1 MPTPPMARADGSCPL
16 ASQDHSSEQV
26 ISERRPGLIAARIDR
41 LPVGWSQWR
50 LVMLVQLFWGVVI
63 CLDPLVLRIYPTVWE
78 PQHAFGPAQYELLV
92 GFSNGLGPLVGD
104 YLFGFFSDRFGRRPT
119 MIAGCL
125 IAGLLYI
132 PVGFTSNWVVLLTTV
147 SFASL
152 GIGAALA
159 AAPAYNTEISPPH
172 ARGRLLLGGQ
182 VVAWTVLGVLA
193 SIPAIYL
200 LPDHLPSFV
209 LLFALF
215 PVVVMV
221 PLILAFIPESPRWLE
236 GKGRYE
242 KADRIVAKMERAA
255 ERKHGPLPEPDT
267 SGYGVQVTEKVPIGE
282 VFRGAYLGRT
292 LILLFVWIL
301 IYAGVD
307 YGYQSYLSV
316 YLVDQG
322 WSAHDLFLIL
332 TIGGIGGVAMIV
344 VGAVLNER
352 IERKTLVF
360 VCGVFMCIGGA
371 MIFADPHSFTVL
383 VIAAAILSAGLFGF
397 LCNMY
402 NYTATAYPT
411 RLRAVGVG
419 WTDGV
424 GHVGAIAGPFIAG
437 AFYAATADQR
447 GYGWILWFALAG
459 SLLPGLIMLLFGIR
473 QRRAPLEQL
482 SG

>member
-1 MPTPPMARADGSCPL
+1 M
-16 ASQDHSSEQV
+16 ASQDRSSEQIV
-26 ISERRPGLIAARIDR
+26 ERRAGLIAARIDR
-41 LPVGWSQWR
+41 LPVGWRQWR

-78 PQHAFGPAQYELLV
+78 PRHAFGPAQYELLV

-119 MIAGCL
+119 MIAGCA
-125 IAGLLYI
+125 IVGLLYI
-132 PVGFTSNWVVLLTTV
+132 PVGFTSNWIVLLTTV

-159 AAPAYNTEISPPH
+159 AAPTYNTEISPPH

-182 VVAWTVLGVLA
+182 IVAWTVVGVLA
-193 SIPAIYL
+193 SIPPIYL
-200 LPDHLPSFV
+200 LPARLPAYV

-215 PVVVMV
+215 PVVVMI

-242 KADRIVAKMERAA
+242 RADRIVSKMERAA
-255 ERKHGPLPEPDT
+255 IRVHGPLPEPDT
-267 SGYGVQVTEKVPIGE
+267 SGYGVQVTEKVPISE
-282 VFRGAYLGRT
+282 VFRGNYLNRT

-307 YGYQSYLSV
+307 YGYQSYFSV

-322 WSAHDLFLIL
+322 WNAHDLFLIL
-332 TIGGIGGVAMIV
+332 TIGGIGGVAMIAA
-344 VGAVLNER
+344 GAVLNER
-352 IERKTLVF
+352 VERRTLAF
-360 VCGVFMCIGGA
+360 VCGAFMCIGGA
-371 MIFADPHSFTVL
+371 LIYLAPHSFAVL
-383 VIAAAILSAGLFGF
+383 LVAAALLCAGLFGF
-397 LCNMY
+397 LSNMY

-424 GHVGAIAGPFIAG
+424 GHIGAIAGPFIAG
-437 AFYAATADQR
+437 ACYAATVDQR
-447 GYGWILWFALAG
+447 GLGWILWFAIGG
-459 SLLPGLIMLLFGIR
+459 SLLPGMIMLLFGIR
-473 QRRAPLEQL
+473 QRRAPLEQVA
-482 SG
+482 G